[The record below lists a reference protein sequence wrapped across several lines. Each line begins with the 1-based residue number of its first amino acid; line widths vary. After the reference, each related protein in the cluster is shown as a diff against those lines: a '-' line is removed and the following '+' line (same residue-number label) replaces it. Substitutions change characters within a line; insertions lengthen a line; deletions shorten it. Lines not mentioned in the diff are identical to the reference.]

1 MMDAINIFHRVVYCA
16 AALPRS
22 LAMGAAVIVGENEAT
37 KQCVAVKD
45 LVTGTQVEL
54 SAAAVGPSSDEETAA
69 AAAAT
74 ATPSVQTRD
83 SEPQDGPLL
92 SAPAAPS
99 TSSSSNA
106 PAASA
111 EHADHH
117 QHADNGGVALTARSM
132 ARSLQSSLRRYIGNT
147 ETSGLNGSRR

>member
-1 MMDAINIFHRVVYCA
+1 MQSIFHRVVYSA

-45 LVTGTQVEL
+45 LATGAQVEL

-69 AAAAT
+69 AAAA
-74 ATPSVQTRD
+74 AAPSVQTRD

-99 TSSSSNA
+99 TSSSSSNA